1 MKKVKNEKKS
11 SKMKKN
17 VQKYNQKFKNE
28 KKFKDEQRRTNP
40 VRIALYETSIAN
52 INAGGSGSLLFVQ

>member
-28 KKFKDEQRRTNP
+28 KSSKMNNDVPIRCELHYMKHQSQ
-40 VRIALYETSIAN
+40 I
-52 INAGGSGSLLFVQ
+52 